1 MNKHDFI
8 LWLRNRLFDLPPEEL
23 DRVAGFYANAID
35 ERVEDGMTE
44 EAAVHALGE
53 PEALLRE
60 IRSTLPEQYQVEPG
74 AAPQPERRPMSS
86 RKWLAVCG
94 VCLILLG
101 IIGGAATLAKII
113 GYTQRTVMNVV
124 DYTAEL
130 LPGSADYGETPV
142 AIEQVE
148 IIQVLSDG
156 GTMHQF
162 LAEEVSWVE
171 VSLPIQNLE
180 VENSEDNFVY
190 VILPED
196 GSISARLEDGILRVE
211 SSTVSQ
217 TAANQGE
224 YVYLYLPREMGLTA
238 ICDVGEIELNALQLQ
253 TVKLE
258 CSVGEIWI
266 TNTTIGESLS
276 AEVDCGSIHVQWL
289 DSMDTVLH
297 CQTGSIDGFLV
308 GTEDEYTIDANAD
321 WGDNSLFSGGSGM
334 RKLTVQT
341 GSGSIQLSF
350 EE

>member
-44 EAAVHALGE
+44 EGAVHALGE

-60 IRSTLPEQYQVEPG
+60 IRSTLPEEYQVEPG
-74 AAPQPERRPMSS
+74 TMPEPEHKQASS

-94 VCLILLG
+94 VCFVLLG
-101 IIGGAATLAKII
+101 IIGGAASLAKII
-113 GYTQRTVMNVV
+113 GYTQRTVMEVV

-130 LPGSADYGETPV
+130 LPDSADYGETPV
-142 AIEQVE
+142 AIESVE
-148 IIQVLSDG
+148 FIQVPVDG
-156 GTMHQF
+156 GAMRQF

-171 VSLPIQNLE
+171 VSLPIQNLK

-196 GSISARLEDGILRVE
+196 GSIAARLEDGILRVE

-217 TAANQGE
+217 TATNQGE
-224 YVYLYLPREMGLTA
+224 YVYLYLPREMSLTA
-238 ICDVGEIELNALQLQ
+238 VCDVGEIEMNALQLQ
-253 TVKLE
+253 TIKLE

-266 TNTTIGESLS
+266 TDTTVGESLS

-297 CQTGSIDGFLV
+297 CQTGSIEGILV
-308 GTEDEYTIDANAD
+308 GSEEEYTIDANAD
-321 WGDNSLFSGGSGM
+321 WGDNSLFPGGSGM
-334 RKLTVQT
+334 RKLTAQT

>member
-1 MNKHDFI
+1 MNKHEFI

-35 ERVEDGMTE
+35 ERVEDGMTAE
-44 EAAVHALGE
+44 EAVHALGE

-60 IRSTLPEQYQVEPG
+60 IRSTLPEEYQVEPG
-74 AAPQPERRPMSS
+74 TMPEPEQKSESS
-86 RKWLAVCG
+86 RKWLALG
-94 VCLILLG
+94 GALLILLG
-101 IIGGAATLAKII
+101 IIGGAASLAKII
-113 GYTQRTVMNVV
+113 GYTQHTVMDVV

-130 LPGSADYGETPV
+130 LPDYGETPV
-142 AIEQVE
+142 AMEQAE
-148 IIQVLSDG
+148 IIQIPADS
-156 GTMHQF
+156 GTMRQF
-162 LAEEVSWVE
+162 LAEDVSWVE
-171 VSLPIQNLE
+171 VSLPIQNLK

-196 GSISARLEDGILRVE
+196 GSIAARLEDGILRVE

-224 YVYLYLPREMGLTA
+224 YVYLYLPQEMSLTA
-238 ICDVGEIELNALQLQ
+238 TCDVGEIEMNALQLQ

-266 TNTTIGESLS
+266 TETTVEESLS
-276 AEVDCGSIHVQWL
+276 AQVDCGSIHVQWL

-308 GTEDEYTIDANAD
+308 GAEEEYTIDANAD

-334 RKLTVQT
+334 RKLTAQT

>member
-23 DRVAGFYANAID
+23 DRVVGFYANAID
-35 ERVEDGMTE
+35 ERVEDGMTAE
-44 EAAVHALGE
+44 EAVHALGE

-60 IRSTLPEQYQVEPG
+60 IRSTLPEEYQVEPG
-74 AAPQPERRPMSS
+74 TMPEPEQKSESS
-86 RKWLAVCG
+86 RKWLAVG
-94 VCLILLG
+94 GALLILLG
-101 IIGGAATLAKII
+101 IIGGAASLAKII
-113 GYTQRTVMNVV
+113 GYTQHTVMDVV

-130 LPGSADYGETPV
+130 LPDYGETPV
-142 AIEQVE
+142 AMEQAE
-148 IIQVLSDG
+148 IIQITADG
-156 GTMHQF
+156 GAMRQF
-162 LAEEVSWVE
+162 LAEDVSWVE
-171 VSLPIQNLE
+171 VSLPIQNLK

-196 GSISARLEDGILRVE
+196 GSIAARLEDGILRVE

-224 YVYLYLPREMGLTA
+224 YVYLYLPREMSLTA
-238 ICDVGEIELNALQLQ
+238 TCDVGEIELDALQVQ

-266 TNTTIGESLS
+266 TETTVEESLS

-289 DSMDTVLH
+289 DSMDTVLR

-308 GTEDEYTIDANAD
+308 GAEEEYTIDANAD

-334 RKLTVQT
+334 RKLTAQT